1 MFERPLR
8 ARPSKTYSL
17 ATKDDKLTL
26 YRDCKYITSQTE
38 SGAVIMRLLA
48 ELNRAAVES
57 TSRFAVHAAVVGDD
71 DRVIVI
77 GADSGGGKSTLAAA
91 LLQQGL
97 RYGSDEALCLDDNA
111 RVVNY
116 PKPISLDPWSW
127 KALGLTADESF
138 EEEAPFTANELGA
151 GYLEEGRVPTDL
163 LIPAFT
169 DGPPSVTPL
178 PPSAVV
184 ATVLQLS
191 FNHYRDGARAFALS
205 TGLARVMRAWK
216 VEVGPP
222 IETAKHL
229 LETLP

>member
-17 ATKDDKLTL
+17 ATRDDKLTL
-26 YRDCKYITSQTE
+26 YRDCKYITSQSE
-38 SGAVIMRLLA
+38 SGVVIMRLLA
-48 ELNRAAVES
+48 EMNRAAVEA
-57 TSRFAVHAAVVGDD
+57 TTRFAVHAAVVGNDE
-71 DRVIVI
+71 RVIVI
-77 GADSGGGKSTLAAA
+77 AADSGGGKSTLAAA

-97 RYGSDEALCLDDNA
+97 RYGSDEALCLDDDA
-111 RVVNY
+111 RVVTY

-127 KALGLTADESF
+127 QALGLAADESF
-138 EEEAPFTANELGA
+138 DVEAPFTVDDLGT

-163 LIPAFT
+163 VIPVFT
-169 DGPPSVTPL
+169 DGPPSLTPL

-184 ATVLQLS
+184 TTLLQLS
-191 FNHYRDGARAFALS
+191 FNHYRDGARAFAL
-205 TGLARVMRAWK
+205 TTQLAQSMRAWK